1 MDWPG
6 KRRTGKVERNGGRR
20 QPAGETLL
28 HNPHRS
34 SPPPFSFSISPF
46 TSLSYHPLLITGTE
60 WAALL
65 PKWLMGSTLY
75 CPLWEGPS
83 GQNYAV
89 WDPHW
94 VVMTGYGSAC
104 CPCCFQGHFIQ
115 VREKNGALRRSSCK
129 SSAVRHRT
137 ETRGG
142 GIYYLPQ
149 GEEPKPIWLRPNRIV
164 PKMSQTWQERKWKY
178 ARC

>member
-1 MDWPG
+1 MPAVTNLPLPPPPVRCMLYDG
-6 KRRTGKVERNGGRR
+6 LTR
-20 QPAGETLL
+20 QEANRKSREKWREAAA
-28 HNPHRS
+28 NPHRS

-142 GIYYLPQ
+142 GASIIYHKGKSRNPSGSGLT
-149 GEEPKPIWLRPNRIV
+149 G
-164 PKMSQTWQERKWKY
+164 
-178 ARC
+178 